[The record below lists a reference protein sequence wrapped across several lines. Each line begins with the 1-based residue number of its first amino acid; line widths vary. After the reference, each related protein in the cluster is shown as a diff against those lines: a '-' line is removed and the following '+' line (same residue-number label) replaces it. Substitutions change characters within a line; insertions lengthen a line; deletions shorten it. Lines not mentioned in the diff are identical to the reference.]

1 MKVNSGIL
9 GIATKALRRFQGD
22 QRGAVAIFFAASV
35 MMLIG
40 MAAIA
45 VDMSYLYTLSGKL
58 QNAADAA
65 VLAAVDDIS
74 DSDVARATAL
84 SYAAKNMS
92 VAEHG
97 TVLVSADV
105 VTGKWDGD
113 TRTFDSSGTPV
124 NAIQVVTRR
133 AEANGNAAGL
143 FFARIMGVDSV
154 DLQATAI
161 ARFQEDGD
169 FCVIALDPDEKA
181 ALKVAGGAAIT
192 MSCGVQVNSTD
203 KKTAIQVSG
212 LTACLTASSIS
223 VVGGAKGNCINPEA
237 DTGADPMADPLA
249 SLPPPVDSGC
259 DYTALFEVSTD
270 TVLAPGVY
278 CGGIYIYGG
287 GIVDFLP
294 GEYVLKGRGLEIG
307 GNGDV
312 TGDGV
317 MFYIDPTATGIPGSS
332 PPKTISLAGGPNIT
346 FSAPT
351 SGVYEDVLFFQDSAT
366 PANYVNKFNGNAIT
380 ELNGIL
386 YFPSTEVQF
395 SGNGDPGGATSI
407 IGRMVTFTGNASLGG
422 NAGTRLFGGDGASG
436 ISLVQ

>member
-9 GIATKALRRFQGD
+9 GIATQAPRRFQGD

-45 VDMSYLYTLSGKL
+45 VDLSYLYSLRGKL

-74 DSDVARATAL
+74 DTDVARATAL
-84 SYAAKNMS
+84 SYAAKNMP

-105 VTGKWDGD
+105 VTGNWDAD
-113 TRTFDSSGTPV
+113 TRTFTPSGSST
-124 NAIQVVTRR
+124 NAIRVVTRR

-143 FFARIMGVDSV
+143 FFARVLGFDDV

-161 ARFQEDGD
+161 AGTQVGD
-169 FCVIALDPDEKA
+169 ACVIALDPTEKGT
-181 ALKVAGGAAIT
+181 LKIAGGAIVSMNCA
-192 MSCGVQVNSTD
+192 VQVNSASS
-203 KKTAIQVSG
+203 KGG
-212 LTACLTASSIS
+212 LTVAGTACLTASSIS
-223 VVGGAKGNCINPEA
+223 VAGSAKGNCINPTA
-237 DTGADPMADPLA
+237 DTGVDPMADPLA
-249 SLPPPVDSGC
+249 GLSPPADTGC
-259 DYTALFEVSTD
+259 DYPALVEVTTD
-270 TVLAPGVY
+270 AVLAPGVY

-294 GEYVLKGRGLEIG
+294 GEYVLKGEGLRIS

-312 TGDGV
+312 TGDEV
-317 MFYIDPTATGIPGSS
+317 MFYIDPTATGISGSS
-332 PPKTISLAGGPNIT
+332 PPKTVSLAGGPNIA

-351 SGVYEDVLFFQDSAT
+351 SGVYEDILFFQDAAT
-366 PANYVNKFNGNAIT
+366 PANYINKFNGNAVT

-407 IGRMVTFTGNASLGG
+407 IARMVTFSGNANLGSNPATKTFG
-422 NAGTRLFGGDGASG
+422 AGSASG